1 MREVNAEET
10 LKIDKS
16 GCFQEAER
24 QEALVQRS
32 AVCFWFVLFCVFYFC
47 FLSFY
52 AIFAYKPFST
62 LGAFKNLCI
71 FIIHNLIKIFIIHI
85 MMIYYTY

>member
-10 LKIDKS
+10 LQIDKS

-52 AIFAYKPFST
+52 AIFGYKPFST
-62 LGAFKNLCI
+62 VGLLK
-71 FIIHNLIKIFIIHI
+71 
-85 MMIYYTY
+85 TYVYLLYIT